1 MELTDEQIQE
11 IKAKYGKFT
20 VVEVEGGFTACLHYK
35 LDRNT
40 LSKAL
45 SVASNDPVL
54 ANELIFSAVAIKEYT
69 SPELFT
75 EPMLLMSMAEHLGR
89 VMELKKTTATTY

>member
-1 MELTDEQIQE
+1 MELNEEQINE
-11 IKAKYGKFT
+11 LKSKYGKFT
-20 VVEVEGGFTACLHYK
+20 IVEVEGGFHALLHYK
-35 LDRNT
+35 LDRNS

-54 ANELIFSAVAIKEYT
+54 ANEIIFNACSVKEFT

-75 EPMLLMSMAEHLGR
+75 EPMLLMSMAEHLGAI
-89 VMELKKTTATTY
+89 MELKKTTARTF